1 MLPCMLGAR
10 PLSPTWKF
18 SILFAVSL
26 ISGQEQLT
34 VHVSKYGSS
43 CYGMATTL
51 ISFSLG
57 HGLVHAHIGR
67 TAS

>member
-1 MLPCMLGAR
+1 MLPCTLGAR

-18 SILFAVSL
+18 SAVSL
-26 ISGQEQLT
+26 ISGKEQLT